1 MGIVYTISKQ
11 PIRSVL
17 KYFTKESYLYRYI
30 SLRISILIEEW
41 FIDQNSVPR
50 KTESR
55 INLTLVIN
63 YRVYNEDIQMSPKNK
78 SMLKATDLYPF

>member
-41 FIDQNSVPR
+41 FTDQNSVPR
-50 KTESR
+50 KTENR

>member
-17 KYFTKESYLYRYI
+17 KYFTKESYLYRHI

-50 KTESR
+50 KTENR

>member
-30 SLRISILIEEW
+30 SLRISILIEDW

-50 KTESR
+50 KTENR

>member
-50 KTESR
+50 KTENR

-78 SMLKATDLYPF
+78 SMLKATDLCPF

>member
-50 KTESR
+50 KTENR